1 MMDYIGYSV
10 YFHMFAILICFIYL
24 AVRII
29 KAIKARKINWFF
41 EVTRLCFLIYLLT
54 LIDVT
59 LFPILMFVGS
69 KPSIFPMSYEERFF
83 PVYVNLNPFY
93 FRFDHASF
101 RTIFRNIFGNAFL
114 MFPYTILL
122 AFNFKKMRKWYTAIG
137 TALLTSISIELLQLV
152 WQITMLD
159 FARTTDITDV
169 ILNAAGAAIGFL
181 LYHFLL
187 RKVPIFKPFIIN
199 AEEKRKQ
206 QDLAQSS

>member
-1 MMDYIGYSV
+1 MDYSEYIVHFQLFS
-10 YFHMFAILICFIYL
+10 ILISFIYL
-24 AVRII
+24 VVRII
-29 KAIKARKINWFF
+29 KAVKARTINWFF
-41 EVTRLCFLIYLLT
+41 EVTRLCFLIYLLK

-59 LFPILMFVGS
+59 LFPIFICFGN
-69 KPSIFPMSYEERFF
+69 KPSIFPISYEKR
-83 PVYVNLNPFY
+83 PWSVYINLNPFY
-93 FRFDHASF
+93 FRFDNASF
-101 RTIFRNIFGNAFL
+101 RTIFRNICGNVFL

-159 FARTTDITDV
+159 FARATDITDV
-169 ILNAAGAAIGFL
+169 YLNVAGAAIGFL

-199 AEEKRKQ
+199 KEEKQ
-206 QDLAQSS
+206 E